1 VNIVNIY
8 ENSSGFRFKPD
19 IFHPDQNPGQ
29 NPDIRI
35 KKKSGFIRIH
45 PDETETD
52 RSTNCEFY
60 AENKIYVKN

>member
-1 VNIVNIY
+1 MHAKKEKIH

-35 KKKSGFIRIH
+35 NKKSGFIRIH
-45 PDETETD
+45 PDGLETD
-52 RSTNCEFY
+52 RSTSY
-60 AENKIYVKN
+60 KIFAGLPLYN